1 MKQVLYAV
9 AIRKHSGERTFRAPT
24 QTDLDAIVAAEA
36 KYAEIK
42 DLWFA
47 TGILPTEEFP
57 DGNDQRPKH
66 YGLDHWIDFYMPRQ
80 ALVHGTF
87 TDEFAKLVSEVREA
101 LGDRADAVLFELAM
115 MQGTALNYNS
125 RLASWHVPR
134 QGMRSVFDRHDF
146 AFKWTSAEFEGASA
160 LYSWC
165 LHQLLDAY
173 GSIARLLDETGVST
187 SDLENRLSREV
198 TILQGSGASLA
209 LSDGA
214 VTHVCMDPPYYDNVM
229 YAELAD
235 YFYVWEKRTLGR
247 LIPDYFQATSLTKTT
262 RLWPTPRASRRWG
275 SGRRNSL
282 TSTMRRRWPAFSLRA
297 VVSSTTRACF
307 R

>member
-1 MKQVLYAV
+1 
-9 AIRKHSGERTFRAPT
+9 
-24 QTDLDAIVAAEA
+24 
-36 KYAEIK
+36 
-42 DLWFA
+42 
-47 TGILPTEEFP
+47 
-57 DGNDQRPKH
+57 
-66 YGLDHWIDFYMPRQ
+66 MPRQ

-247 LIPDYFQATSLTKTT
+247 LIPDYFQGDLTDKDNEAVANPARFAAMGKRKKELADLDYETKM
-262 RLWPTPRASRRWG
+262 ASIFAESRRVLDDQGVLSVMFTHKKAEAGTPLEW
-275 SGRRNSL
+275 
-282 TSTMRRRWPAFSLRA
+282 
-297 VVSSTTRACF
+297 ACF
-307 R
+307 RLVLRSRPRGP